1 LEQDQNIIDSQNFG
15 NTQNIQIINS
25 KDIFESQQKYDDFNY
40 NGFLKDSVI

>member
-1 LEQDQNIIDSQNFG
+1 MELEQNIIDSQNFG
-15 NTQNIQIINS
+15 NTQNIHLMNR